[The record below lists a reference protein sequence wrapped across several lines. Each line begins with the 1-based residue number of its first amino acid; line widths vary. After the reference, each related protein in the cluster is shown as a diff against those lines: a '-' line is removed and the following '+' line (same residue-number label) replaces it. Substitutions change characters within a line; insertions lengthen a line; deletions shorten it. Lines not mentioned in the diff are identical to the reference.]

1 MNTFTFAVDAGGFK
15 TQTMSLILRVLVLV
29 ELLSGL
35 TVVLSKP
42 SVDLALADK
51 MIIRNV
57 DAMAD
62 DRTVEFP
69 EPTVGCFPWDSS
81 FCLTD
86 DMCSSST
93 YCYIG
98 TR

>member
-1 MNTFTFAVDAGGFK
+1 MSFYNYCLMNTFTFAVDAGGFK

-42 SVDLALADK
+42 SVDLA
-51 MIIRNV
+51 
-57 DAMAD
+57 MAD